1 MLRIVDLGC
10 GRNKQ
15 PGALGVDIHQFD
27 GVDRVIDLEK
37 VPWELPSNQF
47 DVVYMLQVL
56 EHLQNP
62 AEVMLELYR
71 ICAPGALV
79 FIQVPNGYCD
89 GFAQDPTHKK
99 AWNLG
104 TFIYFA
110 GPEQWP
116 GEWNEK
122 YYDFGTHFRIL
133 HREWMDS
140 DAKYAH
146 PALLVTHTRS
156 GSTFLNYALSTH
168 PRIFWARG
176 EPLLQG
182 MEWRTTFPCASD
194 ADILDCIT
202 RASFYKI
209 GGCKVTYE
217 QFGPAVMMWARR
229 NPSVKILHLTRENLI
244 RVAVSQI
251 ITGRV
256 VAGKLDGTAHAF
268 ERPGVHKLAIN
279 PDDIVTRAAWQ
290 EEQIGKMRVILDWL
304 GVHVLELTYNEIVGG
319 VVEASEINP
328 GAAHK
333 ICEFLGVEDAPL
345 RCDLR
350 RVNYAPLSEIID
362 NWDEVKC
369 AIGDTKYAK
378 FLEGEY

>member
-15 PGALGVDIHQFD
+15 PGALGVDIHRFD

-133 HREWMDS
+133 HYDVAQNPGRMPWG
-140 DAKYAH
+140 A
-146 PALLVTHTRS
+146 P
-156 GSTFLNYALSTH
+156 
-168 PRIFWARG
+168 IFK
-176 EPLLQG
+176 
-182 MEWRTTFPCASD
+182 D
-194 ADILDCIT
+194 
-202 RASFYKI
+202 
-209 GGCKVTYE
+209 
-217 QFGPAVMMWARR
+217 
-229 NPSVKILHLTRENLI
+229 NLT
-244 RVAVSQI
+244 
-251 ITGRV
+251 
-256 VAGKLDGTAHAF
+256 
-268 ERPGVHKLAIN
+268 
-279 PDDIVTRAAWQ
+279 
-290 EEQIGKMRVILDWL
+290 VILQ
-304 GVHVLELTYNEIVGG
+304 
-319 VVEASEINP
+319 A
-328 GAAHK
+328 
-333 ICEFLGVEDAPL
+333 
-345 RCDLR
+345 
-350 RVNYAPLSEIID
+350 
-362 NWDEVKC
+362 VK
-369 AIGDTKYAK
+369 
-378 FLEGEY
+378 EGMDG